1 MRLSI
6 TLLTLAP
13 IGVVFGAATY
23 NPNEFGGS
31 PTPIGAGARSLGMGG
46 AFVAIADDATANT
59 WNPAGMTQL
68 ERPEASFTLGYSQRR
83 TRSDST
89 SDSRDDAGVDHLSL
103 VLPFHRGCQQTIG
116 LAWQRQ
122 FDFTKGIAFSSAESD
137 TVVTETRSYE
147 IDQEGSFA
155 TLGLSY
161 AIEPLPGLSFG
172 ATLFDWDD
180 DHTFGSTYQKRYR
193 SQTTA
198 IFDFGIGPQQRVQ
211 TTTDT
216 DNDVSVA
223 RGLSTVLGVW
233 WQANPRLTLGLN
245 IKPRYD
251 LHLRNQEQTTNAE
264 VDEDLT
270 TTPPTVNSS
279 STASTSE
286 TKESV
291 LTYPTSATLGAA
303 IRFGDLTTL
312 SLDATWT
319 KWDQFS
325 SSSGGTTRSP
335 LASAIQ
341 PSDYHDGLTAR
352 VGFERIIPFERF
364 MVVPRV
370 GALYEETPGVTTS
383 PSVLDPAN
391 VQARMDRYYGFT
403 LGTSVF
409 REALIV
415 DAAIQLRIASGIAGE
430 GASPNETT
438 TVHALAARISLAYL
452 F

>member
-1 MRLSI
+1 MRRSI
-6 TLLTLAP
+6 ALLALAP
-13 IGVVFGAATY
+13 VGVVFGAATY
-23 NPNEFGGS
+23 SPNEFGGS

-122 FDFTKGIAFSSAESD
+122 FDFTKGIAFSSVEGD
-137 TVVTETRSYE
+137 PMFTETRSYA

-161 AIEPLPGLSFG
+161 AIEPLSGLSFG

-180 DHTFGSTYQKRYR
+180 DHTFGSTYEKRYR
-193 SQTTA
+193 SMTSA
-198 IFDFGIGPQQRVQ
+198 VFDLGNGPEQRI
-211 TTTDT
+211 TTTSDT
-216 DNDVSVA
+216 DTEVSVS

-233 WQANPRLTLGLN
+233 WQASPRLTLGLS

-251 LHLRNQEQTTNAE
+251 LHLRSQIQTTNQV

-270 TTPPTVNSS
+270 TTPTTVII
-279 STASTSE
+279 TPPAITSATE
-286 TKESV
+286 DSV
-291 LTYPTSATLGAA
+291 LTYPTSATLGSA

-325 SSSGGTTRSP
+325 SSSDGTTRSP

-341 PSDYHDGLTAR
+341 PSDYSDGLTAR

-438 TVHALAARISLAYL
+438 TVHTLAARVSLAYL